1 MEDYGLRALHAD
13 RDAVTV
19 GKPRVVLRASR
30 FQVKSASKPTSL
42 CVFTVQHRDAVIVPE
57 SEKL

>member
-1 MEDYGLRALHAD
+1 MD

-30 FQVKSASKPTSL
+30 FQVKSASKPASL
-42 CVFTVQHRDAVIVPE
+42 RVSTVQHRDAVIVPE